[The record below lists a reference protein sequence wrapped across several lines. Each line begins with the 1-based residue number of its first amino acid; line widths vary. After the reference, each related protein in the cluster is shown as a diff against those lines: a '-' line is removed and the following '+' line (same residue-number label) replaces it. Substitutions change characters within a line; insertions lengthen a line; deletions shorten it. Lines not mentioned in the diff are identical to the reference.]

1 MTTSDLTSSTVPT
14 RGGTPRS
21 LGSGLIAFTRQTW
34 AGLRV
39 LLALTVLLGIVYPL
53 AVTGV
58 GQLAFPWQ
66 ANGSLLAAD
75 GSHVTSV
82 AGSAHGPAI
91 GSALIGQSFDGPTWF
106 HPRPSAAG
114 TGYDTL
120 ASGGSNLGPT
130 NPTLLAAVQERRAQV
145 AAEDGVDPS
154 TVPPDAVTASA
165 SGLDPDISPA
175 YAREQVA
182 RVAAARGLP
191 VARVAALVE
200 QHVQGRT
207 LGILG
212 EPRVDVLA
220 LNLAL
225 AAMAP

>member
-1 MTTSDLTSSTVPT
+1 MTTSDVPSSSIPA
-14 RGGTPRS
+14 RGGAPRT
-21 LGSGLIAFTRQTW
+21 LGSSVIAFTRQTW

-39 LLALTVLLGIVYPL
+39 LLALTVLLGIAYPL

-58 GQLAFPWQ
+58 GQLVFPWQ
-66 ANGSLLAAD
+66 ANGSLLTAD
-75 GSHVTSV
+75 GSHVASP
-82 AGSAHGPAI
+82 AGNAHGPAI
-91 GSALIGQSFDGPTWF
+91 GSALIGQSFSGATWF

-130 NPTLLAAVQERRAQV
+130 SPTLLATVQERRAQV

-200 QHVQGRT
+200 QHVRGRT
-207 LGILG
+207 LGVLG

-225 AAMAP
+225 TTMAP